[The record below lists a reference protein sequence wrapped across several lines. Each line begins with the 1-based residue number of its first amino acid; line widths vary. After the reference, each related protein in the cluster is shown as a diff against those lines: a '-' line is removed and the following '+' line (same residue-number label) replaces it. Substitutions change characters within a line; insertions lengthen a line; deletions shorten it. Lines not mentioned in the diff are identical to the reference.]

1 MYQYSILKNPDEKQI
16 LHILNLYKAANWWEE
31 DGNGTDII
39 DKIISGSYIFMTVA
53 YQDKIIGMGRVIS
66 DGVSDAY
73 IQDVTVDKDY
83 RNRKIGS
90 KIVSLLINNLEK
102 DGIKWIGLIAENNS
116 QKFYTPMGFVT
127 MKNADPMLK
136 ILK

>member
-31 DGNGTDII
+31 DSNGTDII
-39 DKIISGSYIFMTVA
+39 DKIISGSYIFMIAVC
-53 YQDKIIGMGRVIS
+53 QDKIIGMGRVIS

-73 IQDVTVDKDY
+73 IQDVTVDKEY

-90 KIVSLLINNLEK
+90 KIVRGRPLLLKYISSSVKNINSFHINL
-102 DGIKWIGLIAENNS
+102 
-116 QKFYTPMGFVT
+116 
-127 MKNADPMLK
+127 
-136 ILK
+136 

>member
-31 DGNGTDII
+31 DGNETDII
-39 DKIISGSYIFMTVA
+39 DKIISGSYIFMIVA

-90 KIVSLLINNLEK
+90 SIVSLLINNLEK

-127 MKNADPMLK
+127 MKNASPMLK